1 MVKMKRFG
9 ALFSLFIASVTANA
23 NPYTYTLT
31 AKAEDALDGY
41 MTTKIWLNEY
51 AMPQISLHDLEYT
64 KSAALKDTSVKP
76 APASSFKVILGK
88 ERTRPFAVVQIPAY
102 KKEGNVISRLNSV
115 SLIIDEAATPQ
126 PKAQMRVTA
135 TTQASSPLANGTWYK
150 VSVSNTGFCKV
161 DYDFLSS
168 KLGVSNIS
176 SANIR
181 LFGNGGNML
190 PEGNGMPR
198 KDGLQENAI
207 WMSDGGDGNFGPG
220 DYFVFYAV
228 GPDGWQTTDTDRT
241 YRHTKNIY
249 EDKAYYFLNFDQ
261 GAGIRIIGQGQAP
274 AGNATVNSF
283 DDHVLYEQELNNPQR
298 ANKRWWGEEFANAPG
313 KSLSHSVSLDLG
325 GNVQEAKFNVM
336 LGSRGASL
344 SNTFTVVLNGQQMGS
359 YPMAGSNF
367 REESIPLSE
376 LNVPYQV
383 NSVGNTANFTI
394 SYRPTASD
402 ATGYLDY
409 IEAITRRGLA
419 FTGSQISFRDWRS
432 VGAGNIATY
441 ELGNANSGTQVWD
454 ITDPQNPIAMN
465 GSLNGSTYTFTQDAT
480 TLHEFAALKD
490 VNVLSAEYVG
500 KVDNQNLHAS
510 AQVDYIII
518 APAEFLG
525 AANQLAD
532 FHRQRSGMRVI
543 IATPQQVYNEFSSGS
558 QDISAIRDFTRMFYL
573 RAGTDVSQMPKN
585 LLLFGDASYDYKN
598 RLPNNT
604 NVVPTFESG
613 GWGSAIDMYC
623 NDDFFTFL
631 DDNED
636 IQNGNIINTMD
647 IGVGRF
653 PVNTAEQAQ
662 QMIEKV
668 KHYKSAASLGKWRL
682 ANTFVADNE
691 DRAGEH
697 LGDAEAMDSTV
708 IKNSNIYNNGKVYL
722 DITNVTSTP
731 AGARAPDANKL
742 INDNIY
748 KGTFMIN
755 YSGHGNTEVWA
766 DERILTSEDYNKW
779 KNMDKLPFIITATC
793 DFGRFDHPEYVSAGE
808 ALAIKPDGG
817 CIAAITTTQL
827 VFAGDNKVLNQ
838 DFLSAQFEHVNGT
851 WNTFGEAL
859 MKGKNIT
866 YARTKYTIG
875 LRKFA
880 LFGDPALEPDFPE
893 HFIQTESIID
903 GATGQKADSIGALGE
918 YTINGKVVDKDNNLL
933 DFTGRLDVTFFD
945 KPRTVKK
952 ETYWNEKE
960 FKILNNV
967 IYRGKATVTNGKFS
981 VSFIT
986 PKDINYEYGKGK
998 VSYYAENGETDAAGS
1013 DFNPTVGGFSDN
1025 PRIEENPPLVRAFI
1039 GDSLFRNGGL
1049 TGANTLLYA
1058 ILEDETGINVSG
1070 NSIGHDLVA
1079 ILDDD
1084 VANQYIMNDY
1094 YETAPNTYKRG
1105 FVSFPLANLP
1115 DGKHRMTIKA
1125 WDVNNNSGVGYVDFE
1140 VANGSIVKVQE
1151 LVNYPNPFSDKTH
1164 FRFEHNHPDEAMAT
1178 EINIYTSGGSLVRT
1192 LKQNFTP
1199 TGSHS
1204 DEIIWDGTTDTGA
1217 LLPSG
1222 VYLYRMKITSSKG
1235 SQTLAYQKMVIT
1247 R

>member
-1 MVKMKRFG
+1 MKRFG
-9 ALFSLFIASVTANA
+9 ALLSLLLASISAIAET
-23 NPYTYTLT
+23 YTYTVT
-31 AKAEDALDGY
+31 AKPEDALDGY
-41 MTTKIWLNEY
+41 MTAKIWLSEY
-51 AMPQISLHDLEYT
+51 AMPQITLHDLEY
-64 KSAALKDTSVKP
+64 SAAAPVKDTGIKP
-76 APASSFKVILGK
+76 ASASNFKVILGK
-88 ERTRPFAVVQIPAY
+88 DRKRPFAIVQIPAF
-102 KKEGNVISRLNSV
+102 KKDGAVTQRLTSV
-115 SLIIDEAATPQ
+115 SLIINEATAPLKE
-126 PKAQMRVTA
+126 PQMRTTG
-135 TTQASSPLANGTWYK
+135 TTQSSSPLANGTWHK
-150 VSVSNTGFCKV
+150 ISVSNTGFCKI
-161 DYDFLSS
+161 DYDFLST
-168 KLGVSNIS
+168 KLGASNIS

-181 LFGNGGNML
+181 VFGNGGNML
-190 PEGNGMPR
+190 PEANAMPR

-207 WMSDGGDGNFGPG
+207 WMNDGGDGNFGPG

-228 GPDGWQTTDTDRT
+228 GPDGWQTNDTNRV
-241 YRHTKNIY
+241 YKHIKNIY

-261 GAGIRIIGQGQAP
+261 GAGLRINGQGQPP
-274 AGNATVNSF
+274 AGNVTVTGF
-283 DDHVLYEQELNNPQR
+283 DDHLFHELELNNPQK
-298 ANKRWWGEEFANAPG
+298 AAKRWWGEEFSSSPG
-313 KSLSHSVSLDLG
+313 KVLTHTITLDLG
-325 GNVQEAKFNVM
+325 GGVQEANFNVM
-336 LGSRGASL
+336 LGSRGPSVG
-344 SNTFTVVLNGQQMGS
+344 NTFTVSLNNQQLGR
-359 YPMAGSNF
+359 YPMSGSNY
-367 REESIPLSE
+367 REESIPVSE
-376 LNVPYQV
+376 LNIPYTI
-383 NSVGNTANFTI
+383 NSVGSTAEFTI
-394 SYRPTASD
+394 SYSPTASES
-402 ATGYLDY
+402 TGYLDY
-409 IEAITRRGLA
+409 IEAVTRRALA
-419 FTGSQISFRDWRS
+419 FNGSQLAFRDWRS
-432 VGAGNIATY
+432 VAVGSIASY
-441 ELGNANSGTQVWD
+441 QLGNATSGTQVWD
-454 ITDPQNPIAMN
+454 VTDPQLPVLMN
-465 GSLNGSTYTFTQDAT
+465 GSLNGTTYTFTQDAS
-480 TLHEFAALKD
+480 TLHEFAAFKD
-490 VNVLSAEYVG
+490 VNFQAPEYVG
-500 KVDNQNLHAS
+500 TVANQDLHAS

-532 FHRQRSGMRVI
+532 FHRNQSGMRVL

-558 QDISAIRDFTRMFYL
+558 QDISAIRDFARMFYL
-573 RAGTDVSQMPKN
+573 RAGTDVAQMPKN
-585 LLLFGDASYDYKN
+585 LLLFGDASYDYKD

-604 NVVPTFESG
+604 NIVPTYESG
-613 GWGSAIDMYC
+613 GWGAGIDMYC

-636 IQNGNIINTMD
+636 ISNGNIINTMD
-647 IGVGRF
+647 MGVGRF
-653 PVNTAEQAQ
+653 PIINAEQAM
-662 QMIEKV
+662 QMVEKV

-682 ANTFVADNE
+682 ATTFVADNE

-697 LGDAEAMDSTV
+697 LGDAEVMDSV
-708 IKNSNIYNNGKVYL
+708 VSANSNIYNNGKVYL
-722 DITNVTSTP
+722 DITNINSTP
-731 AGARAPDANKL
+731 AGPRAPDANKL

-755 YSGHGNTEVWA
+755 YSGHGNTEVWS
-766 DERILTSEDYNKW
+766 DERILTAEDYNKW
-779 KNMDKLPFIITATC
+779 NNLDKLPFIITATC

-827 VFAGDNKVLNQ
+827 VFAGDNRVLNQ
-838 DFLSAQFEHVNGT
+838 DFLSAQFQHVDGK

-859 MKGKNIT
+859 RQGKNIT

-893 HFIQTESIID
+893 YFVQTESILD
-903 GATGQKADSIGALGE
+903 GATGQVTDSIGALGE
-918 YTINGKVVDKDNNLL
+918 YIINGKVVDKDNNLL

-960 FKILNNV
+960 FKLLNNV

-981 VSFIT
+981 VAFIA

-998 VSYYAENGETDAAGS
+998 VSYYVENGETDGAGA

-1025 PRIEENPPLVRAFI
+1025 PRIEENPPIVKPYI

-1049 TGANTLLYA
+1049 TGPNTLLFV

-1079 ILDDD
+1079 ILDGD
-1084 VANQYIMNDY
+1084 VANQYVMNDY

-1115 DGKHRMTIKA
+1115 EGKHRMTIKA

-1151 LVNYPNPFSDKTH
+1151 LINYPNPFSDKTH
-1164 FRFEHNHPDEAMAT
+1164 FRFEHNHPDEQMTT

-1192 LKQNFTP
+1192 LKQDFTP

-1204 DEIIWDGTTDTGA
+1204 DEIVWDGTTDTGA

-1222 VYLYRMKITSSKG
+1222 VYLYRMKIATPKG
-1235 SQTLAYQKMVIT
+1235 SQTLAYQKLVIT